1 MPEELP
7 EPPSAETA
15 APAPSREVDLR
26 NQSIQLPPG
35 QVLRDLDTTQQ
46 VHGLNGATLAEIV
59 LPTPTGSNS
68 TGPDSVQDKRIGIID
83 FGDIPPEGTAILY
96 DPVTKQAIR
105 GIGTTRDRYAL
116 MSLNFKSPNAMA
128 GFLTLPV
135 GSSRTI
141 GRTRFGDSARL
152 GLSEEDQYLA
162 QSHTTVT
169 VNEAGVITIEDHSLN
184 GTKVVLS
191 S

>member
-15 APAPSREVDLR
+15 ASAPSREVDLR

-35 QVLRDLDTTQQ
+35 KVLYDLDTTQQ
-46 VHGLNGATLAEIV
+46 VHGFNGATLAEIV

-68 TGPDSVQDKRIGIID
+68 TKPDSDQNKRIGIID
-83 FGDIPPEGTAILY
+83 FGDILPEGKAILF
-96 DPVTKQAIR
+96 DP
-105 GIGTTRDRYAL
+105 GIGQEAPGAGITHDRYAL
-116 MSLNFKSPNAMA
+116 MGLNFKSPNAMA

-162 QSHTTVT
+162 ESHTTVT